1 MDYKR
6 IGIDIAKN
14 VFQLHGVD
22 SQDKAVLK
30 KKLKRSEMIPYF
42 TQLKPCQ
49 ISMEACGSSHYWSRK
64 LTELGHNVHL
74 IAPQHV
80 KPYVQGG
87 KNDANDAQAICEADS
102 RPHMNYVS
110 TKTEAQQAMQLVHRA
125 RHVATKART
134 ALLNE
139 IRGTLSEFGIICPT
153 LGAACTRSTLSKAMH
168 DDSRVYPQPLP
179 QLLELLELRLGNLD
193 SEINTLDGLLAY
205 HQTTDERVKRLQQIE
220 GIGPITASAIV
231 CSVDAKQ
238 FNNSRDFSAWLGLTP
253 RQNSSGG
260 KERLG
265 GITKRGDSYLRTL
278 LIHGARNVVRYC
290 IHKTDERSL
299 WLQSLL
305 LRRHANVVAVASAN
319 KVARV
324 IWAML
329 VSGADYR
336 VPKLVALETS

>member
-1 MDYKR
+1 MNYKR

-42 TQLKPCQ
+42 TQLKPCR
-49 ISMEACGSSHYWSRK
+49 IAMEACGSSHYWSRK
-64 LTELGHNVHL
+64 LTQLGHSVYL

-87 KNDANDAQAICEADS
+87 KNDAHDAQGICEADS
-102 RPHMNYVS
+102 RPHMNYVA

-125 RHVATKART
+125 RRVAIKART
-134 ALLNE
+134 ALVNE
-139 IRGTLSEFGIICPT
+139 IRGTLGEFGIICPT
-153 LGAACTRSTLSKAMH
+153 LGAACTRRTLSATIH
-168 DDSRVYPQPLP
+168 DDTRTYPQPLP
-179 QLLELLELRLGNLD
+179 QLLSLLELRLNNLD
-193 SEINTLDGLLAY
+193 GEISTLDGLLAN
-205 HQTTDERVKRLQQIE
+205 HQMTDERVKRLQQIE

-238 FNNSRDFSAWLGLTP
+238 FNNSRDFAAWLGLTP

-265 GITKRGDSYLRTL
+265 GITKRGDAYLRTL

-290 IHKTDERSL
+290 SNKTDERSL

-305 LRRHANVVAVASAN
+305 LRRHTNVVTVASAN
-319 KVARV
+319 KVARIV
-324 IWAML
+324 WAML
-329 VSGADYR
+329 TSGADYR
-336 VPKLVALETS
+336 VPQLVTVETS